1 MDYGIMERDW
11 KYMRKI
17 QGELLN
23 TLYEQINQRAKELL
37 TQGSGTPRETYVNVY
52 RHLRDSDN
60 LLAHCFDDWR
70 RSNLLRKL
78 ARLRE
83 YGLLTEA
90 HIQMLS
96 PVAQKQLNAINE
108 FRAHMRATKG
118 AAAKRRKERGESR

>member
-11 KYMRKI
+11 KYMRRI

-23 TLYEQINQRAKELL
+23 AQYERINQRTKDLL
-37 TQGSGTPRETYVNVY
+37 TQGRGTPRETYVSVY
-52 RHLRDSDN
+52 RHLRDSDD

-90 HIQMLS
+90 HIQCYRPS
-96 PVAQKQLNAINE
+96 PRNN
-108 FRAHMRATKG
+108 
-118 AAAKRRKERGESR
+118 